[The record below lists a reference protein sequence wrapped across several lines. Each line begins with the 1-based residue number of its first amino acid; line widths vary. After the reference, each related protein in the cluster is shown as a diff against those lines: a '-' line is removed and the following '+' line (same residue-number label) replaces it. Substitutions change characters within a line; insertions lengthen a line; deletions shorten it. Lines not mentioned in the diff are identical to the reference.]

1 MKKIVLVH
9 LCVLLSYADVLG
21 STKSAADGAQ
31 PLQGDTYAFIVSGI
45 SKDRQDS
52 VAKAAAVGD
61 LRKYLLEEAAVRP
74 QRLTVLVPP
83 RQAADPSGKQNQDN
97 TPTAE
102 NIKTAVDALAS
113 VIKPADRFI
122 FYYIG
127 QANAVGSSRR
137 SEPEPGGKLRF
148 NLLGPDITHEQLA
161 HWLAGVKVNT
171 QLVVLDCPCA
181 ALAAKAMAG
190 RGRFV
195 VCAAEATQAYGTTFS
210 SHFVPA
216 LAQSQSDANSD
227 GRVSLLEAFA
237 AAAKQIDQWYRQRQ
251 LLPTET
257 PSLEDDGDGIPS
269 ERPWRY
275 KLDARDGRNAS
286 QFFVAAGR

>member
-1 MKKIVLVH
+1 MKKIVLLH
-9 LCVLLSYADVLG
+9 LLVLLSHAEALG
-21 STKSAADGAQ
+21 STARAADSAQ
-31 PLQGDTYAFIVSGI
+31 PQQGDTYALIVNGI

-52 VAKAAAVGD
+52 VAKAAIVAD
-61 LRKYLLEEAAVRP
+61 LRKYMQEKAGANQ
-74 QRLTVLVPP
+74 QRLTVLS
-83 RQAADPSGKQNQDN
+83 ADTSGPQNWDG
-97 TPTAE
+97 TSTTE
-102 NIKTAVDALAS
+102 NIKTTVDALVS
-113 VIKPADRFI
+113 IIKPADRLI

-127 QANAVGSSRR
+127 QANAVDSSRR

-148 NLLGPDITHEQLA
+148 NLLGPDVTHEELA
-161 HWLAGVKVNT
+161 HWLAGVKANT

-181 ALAAKAMAG
+181 ALAAKAIAG
-190 RGRFV
+190 RGRFI
-195 VCAAEATQAYGTTFS
+195 VCAAEATQVYGTTFS

-216 LAQSQSDANSD
+216 LAQSESDVNGD

-269 ERPWRY
+269 KRPWRY
-275 KLDARDGRNAS
+275 KLDARDGRNAA